1 MAVTKQEAQIQIKA
15 LTHEIAGYENAI
27 NIKQGR
33 MEQAKARGDAKEVVF
48 LEGEIEQANRAI
60 LAAKGQLVYYGGS
73 AGTRQ
78 QKRSQ
83 TR

>member
-15 LTHEIAGYENAI
+15 LAHEIAGYENAI

-33 MEQAKARGDAKEVVF
+33 LEKAKSRGDVKEAAF
-48 LEGEIEQANRAI
+48 LEVEIEQANRAI
-60 LAAKGQLVYYGGS
+60 LAAKGQLAYYGGS